1 MTCLAPGGRPPEKE
15 EPMSWTLDGPGG
27 AAVMRAADAEAMST
41 GQVSARLLLDSSATH
56 EAASVVRVTLAEGA
70 DGAVPHRHDKSSELF
85 YVLSGAVQLLAG
97 EEVLTAGEGDLA
109 VVPPGLPHAFAA
121 PPGSGGELLIIIT
134 PGMERFE
141 YFRHLGRL
149 VAGQET
155 LESLLAVQER
165 YDTYFLSSEP
175 WQKTRSGPATG

>member
-1 MTCLAPGGRPPEKE
+1 
-15 EPMSWTLDGPGG
+15 MSWTLDGPGG

-56 EAASVVRVTLAEGA
+56 EAASVVRVALAEGA

-85 YVLSGAVQLLAG
+85 YVLSGSVQLLVG

-109 VVPPGLPHAFAA
+109 VVPPGLPHAFGA

-134 PGMERFE
+134 PGVERFE

-149 VAGQET
+149 VAGQAT

-165 YDTYFLSSEP
+165 YDTYFLPSEP
-175 WQKTRSGPATG
+175 WQKTRSRPVTGGTTRSG